1 MKNLVIVESP
11 TKAKAIKKMLG
22 RNYKVLA
29 SVGHVRDLPKSTFGI
44 DIENDFEPKY
54 INIRGKGP
62 LIKELKKEA
71 KKVDNVLLATDP
83 DREGEAISW
92 HLAYILD
99 LDLNDDIRVEFN
111 EITEE
116 TVKRQIKLPRKIDE
130 DLVDAQ
136 QARRILDRIVGY
148 KISPLLWKKVKNGLS
163 AGRVQSVVLKLICER
178 EEEIEQFEPEESW
191 TIEAVLKKSR
201 SKFNSTYIGQLVGD
215 KVEKKTFKTKDQ
227 AQKIYDEV
235 NVKKLEVYSL
245 QESKKNRVSFK
256 PFTTSTLQQEGSRR
270 LNFNT
275 KKTMRVAQ
283 GLYEGIDIP
292 GEKTVGLI
300 TYMRTDSTRIS
311 DQARNACR
319 TFIKDNYGAN
329 YLGPNFRK
337 TAKKEGI
344 QDAHECIRPTDV
356 TRTPEKIK
364 DALTKDQFKLYE
376 LIWNRFVSSQMAP
389 AQIQSITALFNT
401 KDHIFKSTGSRI
413 AFDGFLRIYHYAKS
427 KDAYLPVLKEKDLVD
442 VLSLDCEQHFT
453 QPPARY
459 NEASLIKTLE
469 DLQIGRPSTYASMV
483 STLLTRYYAVLEQK
497 KITPTE
503 LGMTVNDLLSNY
515 FPDLVNVDF
524 TAGMEKSLD
533 EIAEGKIP
541 WKQLVREIY
550 QVLEKDLVKAEKEIE
565 EVEIRDEVTD
575 EKCEKCGRNMVIKM
589 GRYGKFLACP
599 GFPECRNA
607 KPLEEKIGLACP
619 KCKDGEIV
627 VRRNKKGRVFYGC
640 SNYPKCD
647 FVSWHEPTAE
657 KCPKCGDIMTKRV
670 TRKGTRLQCNN
681 RDCSYIKK

>member
-337 TAKKEGI
+337 TAKKEGV

-413 AFDGFLRIYHYAKS
+413 AFDGFLRVYHYAKS
-427 KDAYLPVLKEKDLVD
+427 KDAYLPILKEKDLVD

-550 QVLEKDLVKAEKEIE
+550 PVLEKDLVKAEKEIE

-627 VRRNKKGRVFYGC
+627 VRRSKKGRVFYGC

>member
-1 MKNLVIVESP
+1 M
-11 TKAKAIKKMLG
+11 
-22 RNYKVLA
+22 
-29 SVGHVRDLPKSTFGI
+29 
-44 DIENDFEPKY
+44 
-54 INIRGKGP
+54 
-62 LIKELKKEA
+62 
-71 KKVDNVLLATDP
+71 
-83 DREGEAISW
+83 
-92 HLAYILD
+92 
-99 LDLNDDIRVEFN
+99 
-111 EITEE
+111 
-116 TVKRQIKLPRKIDE
+116 PRKIDE

-413 AFDGFLRIYHYAKS
+413 AFDGFLRVYHYAKS

-627 VRRNKKGRVFYGC
+627 VRRSKKGRVFYGC

>member
-413 AFDGFLRIYHYAKS
+413 AFDGFLRVYHYAKS

-627 VRRNKKGRVFYGC
+627 VRRSKKGRVFYGC

>member
-337 TAKKEGI
+337 TAKKEGV

-413 AFDGFLRIYHYAKS
+413 AFDGFLRVYHYAKS

-627 VRRNKKGRVFYGC
+627 VRRSKKGRVFYGC